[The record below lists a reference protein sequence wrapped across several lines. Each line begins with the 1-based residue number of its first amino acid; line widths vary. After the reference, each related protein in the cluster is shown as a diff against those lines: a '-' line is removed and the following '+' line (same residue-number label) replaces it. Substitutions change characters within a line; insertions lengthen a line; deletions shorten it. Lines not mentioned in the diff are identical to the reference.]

1 MNRKYEIG
9 FIVNPEATDEEVK
22 KIADT
27 MAGIIE
33 KADGTV
39 ESIDEWGRKR
49 LAYPIQKHDEGIYTF
64 INTSVKG
71 TAFIEIERRL
81 KQNEKVLRFIV
92 LRLDERLKKSNRL
105 IKKWKRMEKFS
116 RKHQESSRKD
126 EGENYVR
133 DKERADAEQQK

>member
-22 KIADT
+22 KITDT
-27 MAGIIE
+27 IVGIIE
-33 KADGTV
+33 KADGKV

-49 LAYPIQKHDEGIYTF
+49 FAYPIQRHDEGIYTF
-64 INTSVKG
+64 INTNVLG
-71 TAFIEIERRL
+71 TAVAEIERRF

-92 LRLDERLKKSNRL
+92 IRLDERLKKSNRL

-116 RKHQESSRKD
+116 KKPQESPRKD
-126 EGENYVR
+126 EGEDYVS
-133 DKERADAEQQK
+133 DKEEIDAER